1 MIMNIL
7 KACASYVEKTTH
19 LLIIWAIK
27 LPIHIYRLTFSSLV
41 GNQCRY
47 HPTCSAYALEAL
59 QTHGPL
65 TGLFLTVKRLIRCH
79 PWARSGVDPVP
90 PSISD

>member
-1 MIMNIL
+1 MIIDLL
-7 KACASYVEKTTH
+7 KTCVSYVEKTSH
-19 LLIIWAIK
+19 ILVIWVIK
-27 LPIHIYRLTFSSLV
+27 LPIYIYRFTFSSLV

-59 QTHGPL
+59 QTHGPVAGSVL
-65 TGLFLTVKRLIRCH
+65 SIKRLIRCH